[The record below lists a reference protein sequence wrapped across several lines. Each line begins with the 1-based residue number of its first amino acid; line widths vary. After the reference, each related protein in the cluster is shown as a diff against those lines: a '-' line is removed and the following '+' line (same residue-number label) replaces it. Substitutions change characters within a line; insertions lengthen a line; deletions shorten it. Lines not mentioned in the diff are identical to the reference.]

1 MQPLTGSTD
10 VCPSQ
15 GRAGTVY
22 SAGLRR
28 CLIIFAPQTLVLD
41 RRTQPCKAPSPLLIS
56 WRSKNF
62 TSGAKVSFT
71 LNVVPSQALDAC
83 KPLAWL
89 ETPDGRTH
97 PEGHGAWHTPQAW
110 PNTGEDNA
118 PHCPGLGF
126 KTSTRIRC
134 HSRSMLRHSLVSHA
148 AAWKELG

>member
-1 MQPLTGSTD
+1 MKPLTGSTD

-89 ETPDGRTH
+89 ETSDGQDTPRRAWSLTH
-97 PEGHGAWHTPQAW
+97 PAGLARHRGRQCTTLPE
-110 PNTGEDNA
+110 
-118 PHCPGLGF
+118 LGF